1 MAILVQRTILDEFL
15 TRFKE
20 AAAAL
25 VVGDPQDSK
34 TNMGPVVSE
43 THYNK
48 VTSYLRIAEYENST
62 RIYGGERPDLPAP
75 LSTGYYLQPTIYLQ
89 ENPQGRICQEEISG
103 PIVTIIPFHT
113 EAEALEIANGTE

>member
-1 MAILVQRTILDEFL
+1 MQRTILDEFL

-48 VTSYLRIAEYENST
+48 VTSYLSIAEYEN
-62 RIYGGERPDLPAP
+62 
-75 LSTGYYLQPTIYLQ
+75 
-89 ENPQGRICQEEISG
+89 
-103 PIVTIIPFHT
+103 
-113 EAEALEIANGTE
+113 